1 MKRSFNY
8 LTCLL
13 LTASCTEFL
22 SEKPERA
29 LAIPHSLQD
38 LQAILD
44 NETRSSNLPDAGD
57 IGSDYYYLDDRAWN
71 SMNETVRANYS
82 WLADLPPATNN
93 WYLNYQRVFDAN
105 VVLEAAAD
113 LKGSDTRPADVD
125 RVRGEAFFLRGW
137 MFYQL
142 AQLFSPPFDTDVQ
155 DTPLGIPLRLTPDI
169 NDASY
174 RSTVAETYRQI
185 ISDLNAAA
193 RLLPHA
199 AAYKTRPGKAA
210 AYAALS
216 RTYLAM
222 RDYES
227 ALLYADSCLTIHDA
241 LLDYNELDST
251 TNNPFQPLNAEVIY
265 HARFFSIP
273 LFNSTA
279 RVDSNL
285 YSLYDEADLRKRLFY
300 RTNSAGVT
308 GFYGDYSGSVSGPSF
323 AGIAT
328 DEILLTRAECLVRMG
343 RTDEGVRDL
352 NLLLRNRIRRDAFLE
367 CSFVEGEDALDRI
380 LIERKKELAFRGG
393 IRWMD
398 LRRLNKERQYEERLI
413 RRINGEEYVLEPNDV
428 RYTWLIPF
436 EVVQTTGMAQN
447 PR

>member
-1 MKRSFNY
+1 MKRSLNY

-22 SEKPERA
+22 NEKPDRA
-29 LAIPHSLQD
+29 LAIPNSLQD

-44 NETRSSNLPDAGD
+44 NETRNSNLPDAGD

-71 SMNETVRANYS
+71 GMNETIRANYS

-93 WYLNYQRVFDAN
+93 WYLNYQRIFDAN
-105 VVLEAAAD
+105 VVLEAAGD
-113 LKGSDTRPADVD
+113 MDGIDGKTGDID
-125 RVRGEAFFLRGW
+125 RIKGEAYFLRGW
-137 MFYQL
+137 MFCQL
-142 AQLFSPPFDTDVQ
+142 AQLFSPPFGADDQ
-155 DTPLGIPLRLTPDI
+155 NTPLGIPLRLTPDI
-169 NDASY
+169 NDVSY
-174 RSTVAETYRQI
+174 RSTVTETYRQI
-185 ISDLNAAA
+185 ISDLNAAVQ
-193 RLLPHA
+193 LLPDA
-199 AAYKTRPGKAA
+199 SAYKTRPGKAA

-227 ALLYADSCLTIHDA
+227 AFLYADSCLAIHNA
-241 LLDYNELDST
+241 LLDYNQLDST
-251 TNNPFQPLNAEVIY
+251 KSNPFEPLNAEVIY

-285 YSLYDEADLRKRLFY
+285 YSLYDEADLRKQLFY
-300 RTNSAGVT
+300 HTNNAGVT

-343 RTDEGVRDL
+343 RIDEGVRDL
-352 NLLLRNRIRRDAFLE
+352 NMLLRNRISTDAFHEL
-367 CSFVEGEDALDRI
+367 SFAEGHDALDRI
-380 LIERKKELAFRGG
+380 LIERRKELAFRGG

-398 LRRLNKERQYEERLI
+398 LRRLNKEGRHEERLI
-413 RRINGEEYVLEPNDV
+413 RRINGEEYILEPNDA

-436 EVVQTTGMAQN
+436 EVVQITGMAQN